1 MKVRAMTAPEPVW
14 IRFISDTG
22 EAFVRL
28 RQNVCLKADDAEHL
42 ERTYYEW
49 DEVEIRLVDRENLLG
64 YVQENF
70 DELFAY
76 GLAEENKPKPK
87 TAKELRD
94 EQIKALQDQNAELSE
109 MNLALY
115 ESNLALQES
124 SVETN
129 EFLLSI
135 YEIILGGE

>member
-1 MKVRAMTAPEPVW
+1 MKVRGNASPEPVW
-14 IRFISDTG
+14 IRCVENG
-22 EAFVRL
+22 EAKVRL
-28 RQNVCLKADDAEHL
+28 RQNVVLKADDEENL

-49 DEVEIRLVDRENLLG
+49 DEVELSIVDRDNLLG

-70 DELFAY
+70 DELFAF

-94 EQIKALQDQNAELSE
+94 EQIKALQDQNEELSE

-115 ESNLALQES
+115 ESNLTLQES

>member
-1 MKVRAMTAPEPVW
+1 MAKGRGSESPEVVW
-14 IRFISDTG
+14 IRCIDGTG
-22 EAFVRL
+22 QAFVRL
-28 RQNVCLKADDAEHL
+28 RQNVVLKADDVEDL

-49 DEVEIRLVDRENLLG
+49 DEVEIRLVDRDNLLG

-94 EQIKALQDQNAELSE
+94 EQIKALKDDALSQSAMLVSMFE
-109 MNLALY
+109 M
-115 ESNLALQES
+115 
-124 SVETN
+124 
-129 EFLLSI
+129 
-135 YEIILGGE
+135 ILGSEG